1 MSSDLVLYSYEVLC
15 VKWFLELFS
24 LTGQYTPG
32 WRLVS
37 VAMWKQGPITY

>member
-24 LTGQYTPG
+24 LTEQYTPG

-37 VAMWKQGPITY
+37 VAMRKQGLITY